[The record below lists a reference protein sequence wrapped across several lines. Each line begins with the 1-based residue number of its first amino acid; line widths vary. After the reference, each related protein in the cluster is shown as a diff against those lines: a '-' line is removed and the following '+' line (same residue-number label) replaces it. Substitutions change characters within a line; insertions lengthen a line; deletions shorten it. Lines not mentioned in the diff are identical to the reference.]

1 MVFAFSLGN
10 TDEVFS
16 VDADTGNLTMNKI
29 VTSPDFFLLQ
39 VMVSYDITASHP
51 AQLDFKGAAAWVQPE
66 STTSVITRF
75 LLKGPVFDLCLKP
88 THMQNC
94 SS

>member
-29 VTSPDFFLLQ
+29 VTSPDTFLLQ
-39 VMVSYDITASHP
+39 VMVSDDITASYP
-51 AQLDFKGAAAWVQPE
+51 AQLDFQETEAWV
-66 STTSVITRF
+66 
-75 LLKGPVFDLCLKP
+75 
-88 THMQNC
+88 
-94 SS
+94 